1 MTQNAPI
8 AGPSGP
14 RRAQMGRYALW
25 QARDYLFERG
35 LPTMIVVGLSGFV
48 FGALPLREL
57 RSDATVGRIPRRLI
71 EKHGSVEA
79 AVDAMVTQGGLGF
92 LGAFL
97 GAAVFL
103 GALFAMN
110 GLVSNDRKNGF
121 YKFLFAKPVTPE
133 RYYGQAFIVNSVG
146 FMLVAL
152 LLAQIWNSFVIRGV
166 TADMMIVVGLLYLCY
181 AGIAFLLTAAARWDW
196 LSLVVVAVVSTEL
209 WERYGA
215 STHPLGKLVYLLP
228 PLTETNGIY
237 AAATQHLPLP
247 WKTLAWLSGYG
258 IACYLAGLVV
268 LRHRRLATP

>member
-1 MTQNAPI
+1 MV
-8 AGPSGP
+8 
-14 RRAQMGRYALW
+14 RYALW

-35 LPTMIVVGLSGFV
+35 LPTLIVIGLSGFV

-57 RSDATVGRIPRRLI
+57 RSVGTDRIPRRLI

-79 AVDAMVTQGGLGF
+79 AVDAMVAQGGLGF

-121 YKFLFAKPVTPE
+121 YKFLFAKPLTPE
-133 RYYGQAFIVNSVG
+133 RYYGQAFIINGVG

-152 LLAQIWNSFVIRGV
+152 LLAQIWNSFVIRAV
-166 TADMMIVVGLLYLCY
+166 TSDMMIVVGLLYLCY

-228 PLTETNGIY
+228 PLTRTNGIY

-247 WKTLAWLSGYG
+247 WKTLAWLAGYG
-258 IACYLAGLVV
+258 IACFLATLVV